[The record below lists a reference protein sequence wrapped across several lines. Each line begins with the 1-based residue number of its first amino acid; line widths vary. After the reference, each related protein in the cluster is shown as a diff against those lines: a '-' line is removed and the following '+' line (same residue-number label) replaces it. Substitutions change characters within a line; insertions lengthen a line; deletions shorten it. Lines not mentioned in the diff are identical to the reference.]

1 MDLTKFDETGNAKDE
16 AVRTRIDNWRRE
28 VNFDTWTMYECLNEN
43 LYFEKSYVYDTSRIP
58 WEEVWDYGSLY
69 MIDYECDMPI
79 NQIDIC
85 KFLGKDPEELTKE
98 DIEAYAEAADNGDA
112 YEPFCIDH
120 DKDIEKRAEE
130 FFNKSEKPNK
140 WVHFD
145 DEPVD

>member
-1 MDLTKFDETGNAKDE
+1 MVLTKFDETGNAKDE

-28 VNFDTWTMYECLNEN
+28 ANFDTWTMYECLNEN
-43 LYFEKSYVYDTSRIP
+43 LYFAKNYVYDTSRIP
-58 WEEVWDYGSLY
+58 WDEVWDYGSLY
-69 MIDYECDMPI
+69 MTDYECDMPI

-85 KFLGKDPEELTKE
+85 KFLNKDPEELTKE

-120 DKDIEKRAEE
+120 ALDIEERAEK
-130 FFNKSEKPNK
+130 FFNKSEEPNE